1 MKDLFILKVLDK
13 ASKVIS
19 NDQIMVLR
27 TILEEELYECELQ
40 KATTDIVPV
49 NVISEKVFLF
59 LASKKL
65 DGRSRKTLESYSR
78 CLNRFSRFIQK
89 DINDLSAMDIRM
101 FLATYSKAGAKNT
114 TLATNI
120 SILKSFFGWLQG
132 EELITRN
139 PMLKIPT
146 TKVEKR
152 IRKSLTLEELEMLRV
167 ACETERDHAMVEF
180 FYSTG
185 CRLEEAINVN
195 KQDINWS
202 DGSLHVIGKGD
213 KERIVYLNAKAK
225 VHLWRY
231 LNTRKD
237 NNEAL
242 FVGRK
247 EPHERLGARA
257 VEKIFN
263 KLGKV
268 AGITKDV
275 FPHLIRHTTAT
286 NMLNSGA
293 SLMEVQE
300 YLGHDSPATT
310 QIYAQIDKE
319 SVRYS
324 HKKHV
329 V

>member
-1 MKDLFILKVLDK
+1 MKDLFIIKVLDK

-19 NDQIMVLR
+19 NDQIMDLR
-27 TILEEELYECELQ
+27 LILEEELYEYELQ
-40 KATTDIVPV
+40 QATTDIVPV
-49 NVISEKVFLF
+49 NAITEKVFLF

-65 DGRSRKTLESYSR
+65 DGRSRKTIESYGR

-89 DINDLSAMDIRM
+89 DIQDLTAMDIRM

-139 PMLKIPT
+139 PMMKIPT

-152 IRKSLTLEELEMLRV
+152 LRKSLTLEELEMLRV
-167 ACETERDHAMVEF
+167 ACDTERDHALVEF

-213 KERIVYLNAKAK
+213 KERIVYLNAKSK
-225 VHLWRY
+225 VHIWRY
-231 LNTRKD
+231 FNSRKD
-237 NNEAL
+237 KNDAL
-242 FVGRK
+242 FVGSK
-247 EPHERLGARA
+247 EPYKRLGARA
-257 VEKIFN
+257 IEKAFN
-263 KLGKV
+263 SLGKR
-268 AGITKDV
+268 AGITNPV
-275 FPHLIRHTTAT
+275 YPHLLRHTTAT
-286 NMLNSGA
+286 NMLNAGA
-293 SLMEVQE
+293 NLMEVQR

-310 QIYAQIDKE
+310 QIYAQLDNE
-319 SVRYS
+319 SVRFS

-329 V
+329 I